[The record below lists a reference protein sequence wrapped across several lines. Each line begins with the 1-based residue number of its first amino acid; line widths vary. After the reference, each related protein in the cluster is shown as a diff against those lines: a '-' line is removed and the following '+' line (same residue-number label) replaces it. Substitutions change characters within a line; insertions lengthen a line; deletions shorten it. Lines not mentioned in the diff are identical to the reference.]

1 MTAKIDSSRCGDNL
15 PQTRIAD
22 KDIGRRLFTA
32 LRRNGLAS
40 PGAKRHEHGSMSE
53 YPILARELALVALER
68 VLARHRPL
76 TVAFDES
83 LDGRSLQP
91 RDRAFAHNLVAT
103 TLRRLGQIRK
113 LIDGCLERPLPRAA
127 KGVDMVLAL
136 GICQLLFLKTPAHAA
151 VDTSVDLA
159 AQLGL
164 AAHRKLVN
172 AVLRRLSRE
181 GEALSAAQDA
191 PRLNT
196 PDWLWRSW
204 SDAYGEATCRAIAE
218 AHLTEP
224 PLDLTVG
231 RDPESWA
238 AKLGARRLPTG
249 TLRLDD
255 AGPIADLAG
264 YDEGA
269 WWVQDAAAALP
280 ARLLGDVAGKIVVDL
295 CAAPGGKTMQLA
307 AAGAEVIAVDRSA
320 KRLERLTENLA
331 RSGLKARTVVAD
343 ALEWR
348 PDAPADAV
356 LLDAP
361 CSTTGTIRRHPDIQH
376 AKTAKDV
383 ERLAALQAR
392 LLEAAAVMVKP
403 GGRLIYCTCSLQP
416 EEGPAQAARFLAGG
430 APFDR
435 VPVTAGEVGGLDEI
449 VGGDGGIRTLPCH
462 LGTDGGMDGF
472 YVARFVRR

>member
-1 MTAKIDSSRCGDNL
+1 M
-15 PQTRIAD
+15 AD
-22 KDIGRRLFTA
+22 PVLAARLLAFDVLDA
-32 LRRNGLAS
+32 VLLRR
-40 PGAKRHEHGSMSE
+40 
-53 YPILARELALVALER
+53 VALE
-68 VLARHRPL
+68 A
-76 TVAFDES
+76 AFDAAAETRN
-83 LDGRSLQP
+83 LET
-91 RDRAFAHNLVAT
+91 RDRAFARNLVAT
-103 TLRRLGQIRK
+103 ALRRLGQIRA

-159 AQLGL
+159 ARLGL
-164 AAHRKLVN
+164 DAHRKLVN

-191 PRLNT
+191 ARLNT

-218 AHLTEP
+218 AHLAEP
-224 PLDLTVG
+224 PLDITVG
-231 RDPESWA
+231 HDPESWA
-238 AKLGARRLPTG
+238 AKLGARLLPTG

-255 AGPIADLAG
+255 AGPIAELAG

-280 ARLLGDVAGKIVVDL
+280 ARLMGDVAGQTIIDL

-307 AAGAEVIAVDRSA
+307 AAGADVIAVDRSA
-320 KRLERLTENLA
+320 KRLARLAENLT

-361 CSTTGTIRRHPDIQH
+361 CSTTGTIRRHPDVQH

-392 LLEAAAVMVKP
+392 LLDAAAVMVKP

-449 VGGDGGIRTLPCH
+449 VGVDSGVRTLPCH
-462 LGTDGGMDGF
+462 LGADGGMDGF
-472 YVARFVRR
+472 YVARFIRR

>member
-1 MTAKIDSSRCGDNL
+1 M
-15 PQTRIAD
+15 AD
-22 KDIGRRLFTA
+22 PVLAARLLAFDVLDA
-32 LRRNGLAS
+32 VLLRR
-40 PGAKRHEHGSMSE
+40 
-53 YPILARELALVALER
+53 VALE
-68 VLARHRPL
+68 A
-76 TVAFDES
+76 AFDAAAET
-83 LDGRSLQP
+83 RSLQS
-91 RDRAFAHNLVAT
+91 RDRAFARNLVAT
-103 TLRRLGQIRK
+103 TLRRLGQIRA

-181 GEALSAAQDA
+181 GEASVAGQDA

-224 PLDLTVG
+224 PLDITTKG
-231 RDPESWA
+231 DAESWA
-238 AKLGARRLPTG
+238 AKLGARLLPTG

-280 ARLLGDVAGKIVVDL
+280 ARLLGDVAGRTVIDL

-307 AAGAEVIAVDRSA
+307 AAGADAIAVDRSA

-331 RSGLKARTVVAD
+331 RSGLEARAVAAD

-361 CSTTGTIRRHPDIQH
+361 CSTTGTIRRHPDVQH

-392 LLEAAAVMVKP
+392 LLDAAAVMVKP
-403 GGRLIYCTCSLQP
+403 GGRLVYCTCSLQP

-435 VPVTAGEVGGLDEI
+435 VPVTADEVGGLDEI
-449 VGGDGGIRTLPCH
+449 VGGDGGVRTLPCH
-462 LGTDGGMDGF
+462 LGAEGGMDGF